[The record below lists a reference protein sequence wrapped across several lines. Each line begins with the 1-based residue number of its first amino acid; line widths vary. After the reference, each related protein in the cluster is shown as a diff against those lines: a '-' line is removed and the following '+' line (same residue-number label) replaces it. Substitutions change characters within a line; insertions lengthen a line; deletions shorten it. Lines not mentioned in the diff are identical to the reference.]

1 MFVRPA
7 EGLQVRDPATKRHI
21 PVEGKEVPESSY
33 WLRRL
38 KCGDVVL
45 IHQIADYN
53 AES

>member
-7 EGLQVRDPATKRHI
+7 EGLQVRDPATKRLL
-21 PVEGKEVPESSY
+21 PSDGKEVPESSY

-45 IHQIADYN
+45 INQITDYN